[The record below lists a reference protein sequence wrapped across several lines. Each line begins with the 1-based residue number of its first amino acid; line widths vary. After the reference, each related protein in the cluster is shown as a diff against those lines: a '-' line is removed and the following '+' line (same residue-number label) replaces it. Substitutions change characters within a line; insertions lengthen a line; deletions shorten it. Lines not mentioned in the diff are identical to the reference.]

1 VADGGGIEAL
11 AGPEGDVVVA
21 RPAAGAAG
29 RAFDGDDPPVD
40 RAGGRVD
47 GAVAVEGG
55 AVAVVPA
62 AAPLADCPFELRRL
76 LKFPPVRIPP
86 DWVIVALPGEPAEGG
101 AAGELRA
108 ARRAVA
114 APSLRANHAT
124 TPMARSMATRHATRR
139 ISCCR
144 NGPTSPGS
152 LRVPPFLRE
161 PVDGRIP
168 G

>member
-1 VADGGGIEAL
+1 M
-11 AGPEGDVVVA
+11 VVA

-29 RAFDGDDPPVD
+29 RAFDGDDPRVD

-47 GAVAVEGG
+47 GALTADGG
-55 AVAVVPA
+55 AVAVVPVA
-62 AAPLADCPFELRRL
+62 AGLSDCPFEPRRL
-76 LKFPPVRIPP
+76 LKLPPVRIPP
-86 DWVIVALPGEPAEGG
+86 DWLIVALPAEPAEGG
-101 AAGELRA
+101 AAFELWA
-108 ARRAVA
+108 ARRAVE

-144 NGPTSPGS
+144 NGPTHHHSPSG
-152 LRVPPFLRE
+152 
-161 PVDGRIP
+161 GRIP